1 MILYFGKL
9 MAFFLSE
16 YYNPANLNFNTD
28 KLFRM
33 MCYFFMKILWLWV
46 GKIKFAVGFS
56 IFREF
61 PVDNF

>member
-33 MCYFFMKILWLWV
+33 MCYFFYENSLIV
-46 GKIKFAVGFS
+46 SIGKIKFAVGFS
-56 IFREF
+56 IF
-61 PVDNF
+61 